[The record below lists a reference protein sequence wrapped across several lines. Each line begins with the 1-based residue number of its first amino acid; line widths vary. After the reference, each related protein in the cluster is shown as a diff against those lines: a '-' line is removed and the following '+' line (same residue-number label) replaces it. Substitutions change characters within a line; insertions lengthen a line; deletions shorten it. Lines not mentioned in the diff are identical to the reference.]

1 MTAKK
6 KRPAPARPQ
15 SIPISD
21 AKAFVSALERQG
33 LIEPGAS
40 MPTILKAV
48 GKILDAWLETHES
61 DPALDELLSFTSAHW
76 EWLDDWQQDFVVGLR
91 QRKRMTPQTLSV
103 LRGVVDVVS
112 HRMKRAL
119 SEKSSEQWGEGEI

>member
-1 MTAKK
+1 VTAKK
-6 KRPAPARPQ
+6 QRPAPRSTA
-15 SIPISD
+15 IPISD
-21 AKAFVSALERQG
+21 PKAFVSALERQG
-33 LIEPGAS
+33 LIEAGAS

-48 GKILDAWLETHES
+48 GKILDAWVQTHEN
-61 DPALDELLSFTSAHW
+61 DPALDELLGFTSAHW
-76 EWLDDWQQDFVVGLR
+76 EWLDDWQQDFVVGVR

-119 SEKSSEQWGEGEI
+119 SEESREQWGEGNV